1 MTDEEK
7 TIIKKEIFKVYAEL
21 KMVLNPYTRYV
32 MAIKMGLNNAQRILN
47 KKEWLIEKEIYYTVI
62 YIRNVINTN

>member
-7 TIIKKEIFKVYAEL
+7 ELIKKEIFKAYVEL
-21 KMVLNPYTRYV
+21 KMVLNPSTRYI

-47 KKEWLIEKEIYYTVI
+47 EKGVI
-62 YIRNVINTN
+62 D

>member
-7 TIIKKEIFKVYAEL
+7 TIIKKEIFKAYAEL
-21 KMVLNPYTRYV
+21 KMVLNPYTRYI

-47 KKEWLIEKEIYYTVI
+47 KKE
-62 YIRNVINTN
+62 

>member
-7 TIIKKEIFKVYAEL
+7 ELIKKEIFKAYTGL
-21 KMVLNPYTRYV
+21 KMVLNPSTRYI

-47 KKEWLIEKEIYYTVI
+47 KKKG
-62 YIRNVINTN
+62 VIN

>member
-7 TIIKKEIFKVYAEL
+7 TIIKKEIFKAYAEL
-21 KMVLNPYTRYV
+21 KMVLNPYARYV

-47 KKEWLIEKEIYYTVI
+47 KKE
-62 YIRNVINTN
+62 